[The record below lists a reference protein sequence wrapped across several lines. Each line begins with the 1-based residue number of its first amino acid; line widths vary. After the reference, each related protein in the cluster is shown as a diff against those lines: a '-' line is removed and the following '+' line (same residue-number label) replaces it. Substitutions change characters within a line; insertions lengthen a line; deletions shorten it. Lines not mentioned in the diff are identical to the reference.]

1 MINVLRDILIAI
13 VDKIDAGNSNISE
26 EQTLQIIEMLKPY
39 TIYDP
44 YITASKAHIYLGISM
59 KTFRNLVK
67 EGRIPKGI
75 KKAGDSSLKWLKTDI
90 LKYSQETGKVNK
102 FGITLD

>member
-1 MINVLRDILIAI
+1 MQKILEEMLQAI
-13 VDKIDAGNSNISE
+13 LDRMKAGNSNISE
-26 EQTLQIIEMLKPY
+26 QQALNLIEVIKPY
-39 TIYDP
+39 TLYDP

-67 EGRIPKGI
+67 DGKIPKGI